1 MSCGELAEMPSN
13 DGLRAR
19 RFRRQSAGHVIS
31 NGGKPNVALVFKN
44 RPLAQ
49 GVFDGLKPKRSAM
62 SECGKAI
69 FPEYLSRENDSSK

>member
-1 MSCGELAEMPSN
+1 MPALASAVF
-13 DGLRAR
+13 DGNPQGTS
-19 RFRRQSAGHVIS
+19 FRMEEP
-31 NGGKPNVALVFKN
+31 PNVALVFKN

-69 FPEYLSRENDSSK
+69 FPEYFSRQNDSSK